1 MKIEHIAMYMLL
13 GVALTACSSD
23 TAPFGEANA
32 ESSYLDVDVSQLS
45 FDLDRSA
52 TVNVNAAEDLSWSVS
67 PSDSWIK
74 IDRRSATGSNSISIS
89 VDGDNPNTTPRS
101 GRVSL
106 MSDRYHLSKSISV
119 SQSGTYLNVDK
130 DEVYFPIQ
138 GGSGTIAV
146 ESNASWSV
154 IRDSL
159 SWLTTNAP
167 SGQRGNGSFTF
178 TVKANTEEFERS
190 ALIGV
195 YTNNQ
200 AVSRFITIDQQ
211 PIVLSIAGSDINAR
225 PEGGEYNVQ
234 ITSTSSWTASS
245 GANWCSVSPNS
256 GIENGMVHL
265 SVSAN
270 MGTSNRN
277 TTFMVKSGDV
287 VRSIRVAQESAT
299 LSINDSPISIG
310 PKAYSKTLAVSS
322 NTSWTASSN
331 AAWCTVRQGDGELT
345 ISATRNETDTPRTA
359 NVTVQALGITKT
371 IKVTQQ
377 NATLALSPSAT
388 MSFNPESSSESL
400 QITSNVEWTAS
411 SNANWCTLNATSGTG
426 DKTITVSA
434 TENRTGSQ
442 RTAVITVKTA
452 FHEKTITVKQA
463 NATLSVS
470 KETIAFGGGQASAVV
485 AITTNTNWTVTCN
498 PSSWLSVTPNVGN
511 GNASITIRANANSSS
526 SSREGT
532 VTVTAGELSKTIRIS
547 QERSETPNEDDNTT
561 PQYNVRK

>member
-74 IDRRSATGSNSISIS
+74 IDKRSATGSNSISIS
-89 VDGDNPNTTPRS
+89 VDGDNPSTTPRS

-106 MSDRYHLSKSISV
+106 MSDRFHLSKSISV

-130 DEVYFPIQ
+130 NEAYFPIQ

-146 ESNASWSV
+146 ESNAAWSV
-154 IRDSL
+154 SDSV
-159 SWLTTNAP
+159 SWITTNAQN
-167 SGQRGNGSFTF
+167 GQRGNGSFTF
-178 TVKANTEEFERS
+178 TVQANPKDFERS
-190 ALIGV
+190 ALIEV
-195 YTNNQ
+195 FTDNQ
-200 AVSRFITIDQQ
+200 AVSRFITIEQQ
-211 PIVLSIAGSDINAR
+211 PIVLSVAGSDINAR
-225 PEGGEYNVQ
+225 PEGGEYDVQ
-234 ITSTSSWTASS
+234 ISSTSSWTASS
-245 GANWCSVSPNS
+245 GADWCAVSPNS
-256 GIENGMVHL
+256 GIENGMVLL

-270 MGTSNRN
+270 MGTSSRN
-277 TTFMVKSGDV
+277 TTFMVRSGDV
-287 VRSIRVAQESAT
+287 VRSIRVAQESAA
-299 LSINDSPISIG
+299 LSVNDSPIAIG

-371 IKVTQQ
+371 IRVTQQ

-426 DKTITVSA
+426 DKTIAVSA
-434 TENRTGSQ
+434 AENRTGSQ

-470 KETIAFGGGQASAVV
+470 KETIAFGGGQASATV
-485 AITTNTNWTVTCN
+485 AITTNTNWTVTCS
-498 PSSWLSVTPNVGN
+498 PSSWLSVTPNSGN
-511 GNASITIRANANSSS
+511 GNASITIRAGSNSSS

-532 VTVTAGELSKTIRIS
+532 VTVAAGELSKTIRIS